1 MNILV
6 LSIWTYHSPFQWERE
21 IQYSDEFG
29 QPTESSGFCISDHSV
44 YYCSV
49 LAVID
54 LGALVYALYEA
65 YLARNLSTEFAES
78 IHIARALMIIMAVS
92 FLGIPIAI
100 IASDH
105 ARSKF
110 FALSGI
116 IFTICMSLL
125 LFIFVP
131 KELYRRKSP
140 IGNIM
145 NVVGTNMGREH
156 SPGSGLD
163 HSGLNVV
170 DNRKIQEDLRRKV
183 EVLEN
188 KVRELEESQ
197 EEVEVGELSQ
207 TANKASVE
215 LPEPVSQIQSASQE
229 RASGNEA
236 NVVPTIES

>member
-1 MNILV
+1 VNILV
-6 LSIWTYHSPFQWERE
+6 LSIWTGLSPLQWERE
-21 IQYSDEFG
+21 IQYGDEFG
-29 QPTESSGFCISDHSV
+29 QPTESRGFCTSDRRV
-44 YYCSV
+44 YYYSV

-78 IHIARALMIIMAVS
+78 AYIARALMIIMAVS

-100 IASDH
+100 IASDDPR
-105 ARSKF
+105 AKF

-116 IFTICMSLL
+116 IFAICMSLL

-140 IGNIM
+140 NGNIM
-145 NVVGTNMGREH
+145 NLV
-156 SPGSGLD
+156 D
-163 HSGLNVV
+163 QSGLNVV
-170 DNRKIQEDLRRKV
+170 DNRKIQEDLRRQV
-183 EVLEN
+183 EELEN

-197 EEVEVGELSQ
+197 KEVEVGERSQ

-215 LPEPVSQIQSASQE
+215 LPEPVSQNQNASQE
-229 RASGNEA
+229 
-236 NVVPTIES
+236 